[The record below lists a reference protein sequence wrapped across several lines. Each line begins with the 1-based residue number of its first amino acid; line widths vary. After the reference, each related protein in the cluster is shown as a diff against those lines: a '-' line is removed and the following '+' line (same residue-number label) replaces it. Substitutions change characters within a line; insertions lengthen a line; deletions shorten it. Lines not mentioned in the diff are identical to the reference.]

1 MLSNVDIMLKSK
13 CLFLHIAHSLEFIHN
28 YYQ

>member
-1 MLSNVDIMLKSK
+1 MLKSK